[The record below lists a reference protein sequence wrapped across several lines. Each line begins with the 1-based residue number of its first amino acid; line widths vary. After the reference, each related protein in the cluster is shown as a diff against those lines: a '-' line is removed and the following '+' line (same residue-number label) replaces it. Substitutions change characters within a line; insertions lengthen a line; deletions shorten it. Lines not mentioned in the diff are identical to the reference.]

1 MLSKITR
8 IRIASVPK
16 KSVDQIMEKLGH
28 LDIVDGMQN
37 VTSTVKSSFSSS
49 LKVKPYDSTP
59 G

>member
-37 VTSTVKSSFSSS
+37 VTSTVKNS
-49 LKVKPYDSTP
+49 LAVP
-59 G
+59 